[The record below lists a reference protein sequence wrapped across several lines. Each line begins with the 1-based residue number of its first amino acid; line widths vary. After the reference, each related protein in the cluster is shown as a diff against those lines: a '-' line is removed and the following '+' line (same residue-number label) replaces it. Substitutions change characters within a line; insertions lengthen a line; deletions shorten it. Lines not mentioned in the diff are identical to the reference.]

1 MQEHQI
7 KCEKEENFGEADLT
21 KQKIKAFKE
30 IEKEKILGLTKANHQ
45 EQVILNFFDIK
56 LR

>member
-1 MQEHQI
+1 MLQEHEI

-30 IEKEKILGLTKANHQ
+30 IEKEKIVELTKTNHQ
-45 EQVILNFFDIK
+45 EQVTNKYISL
-56 LR
+56 